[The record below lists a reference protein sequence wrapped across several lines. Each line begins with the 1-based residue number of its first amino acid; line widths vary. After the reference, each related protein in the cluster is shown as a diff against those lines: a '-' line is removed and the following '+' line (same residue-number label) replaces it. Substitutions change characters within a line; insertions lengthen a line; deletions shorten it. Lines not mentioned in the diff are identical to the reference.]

1 VAKGMNML
9 IGLSDVTVV
18 KISVTILVVIQAVVT
33 QFRLEVRQKTRPQQ
47 LVILVIMTVMM
58 KQTLLTIELVMK
70 GIIGQILLLLQI

>member
-1 VAKGMNML
+1 MAKGMNML